1 MTTETNRPGA
11 PRFEALELALEIIV
25 SLRAVVSAVR
35 RHDARL
41 AAQIVAAGSSIAANL
56 SEGNRRVGRDRLHL
70 FRIAAGSADETRTHL
85 RVAVAWGFVRS
96 PQVEPAMALIDRELG
111 MIWAL
116 TH

>member
-1 MTTETNRPGA
+1 MTTKTNRPGA

-25 SLRAVVSAVR
+25 SLREVVAAVR

-41 AAQIVAAGSSIAANL
+41 ANQIVAAASSIAANL

-85 RVAVAWGFVRS
+85 RVALAWGFVRG
-96 PQVEPAMALIDRELG
+96 PASRAGDGTDRSRARDLG
-111 MIWAL
+111 P
-116 TH
+116 